1 MAQGALRGAILLGSR
16 APRRQHGL
24 LISSLPMPRQSTW
37 VDRQQRRHDSRFF
50 RLLDGS
56 FLFRLALSG
65 AAAMALLTVVNS
77 YATCRNNR
85 WAKGCL
91 WRDTEALISVGNV
104 ESLSIVT
111 AAFLYVL
118 EAQKRRQRDNI
129 EAYEL
134 LMNCNASGIKLLV
147 ARTTALETL
156 NNAGLPIDGQQLA
169 GFDLRNLQAANG
181 HWHNVNLEGTV
192 LRRANLAGTDLS
204 GANLR
209 GADLRDADLRGAIL
223 VGADLEGALL
233 EGAQLDGAELDDAQ
247 VDRAS
252 LDSGAPSPS

>member
-1 MAQGALRGAILLGSR
+1 M
-16 APRRQHGL
+16 PRR
-24 LISSLPMPRQSTW
+24 PTW
-37 VDRQQRRHDSRFF
+37 VDRQQRRHDSPFF
-50 RLLDGS
+50 QLLDNS
-56 FLFRLALSG
+56 FLFRLALSAAG
-65 AAAMALLTVVNS
+65 ALTLLLVVNS

-85 WAKGCL
+85 WAQGCL
-91 WRDTEALISVGNV
+91 WRETEALISVGNV

-134 LMNCNASGIKLLV
+134 LMNCNASGVKWLV
-147 ARTTALETL
+147 GRISALEIL
-156 NNAGLPIDGQQLA
+156 NSAGLPIDGQELA

-181 HWHNVNLEGTV
+181 HWHNVNLEGSV

-204 GANLR
+204 GSNLR

-233 EGAQLDGAELDDAQ
+233 DGAQLDGAELDGAQ
-247 VDRAS
+247 LDRAS
-252 LDSGAPSPS
+252 LDSGAPNPT

>member
-24 LISSLPMPRQSTW
+24 LISSLSMTRQSTW

-77 YATCRNNR
+77 YANCRNNR

-134 LMNCNASGIKLLV
+134 LLNCNASGIKWLV
-147 ARTTALETL
+147 GRITALETL
-156 NNAGLPIDGQQLA
+156 NSAGLPIDGQQLA

-181 HWHNVNLEGTV
+181 HWHNVNLEGSV
-192 LRRANLAGTDLS
+192 LRRANLA
-204 GANLR
+204 

-223 VGADLEGALL
+223 VGTDLEGALL

-247 VDRAS
+247 ADRAS
-252 LDSGAPSPS
+252 LDSGAPNPS

>member
-1 MAQGALRGAILLGSR
+1 
-16 APRRQHGL
+16 
-24 LISSLPMPRQSTW
+24 
-37 VDRQQRRHDSRFF
+37 
-50 RLLDGS
+50 
-56 FLFRLALSG
+56 
-65 AAAMALLTVVNS
+65 MALLLLVNS

-85 WAKGCL
+85 WAPGCL
-91 WRDTEALISVGNV
+91 WRDAEALISVGNV

-134 LMNCNASGIKLLV
+134 LMNCNASGVKWLV
-147 ARTTALETL
+147 GRISALEIL
-156 NNAGLPIDGQQLA
+156 NSAGLPIDGQQLA

-181 HWHNVNLEGTV
+181 HWHNVNLEGSV

-204 GANLR
+204 GSNLR

-223 VGADLEGALL
+223 TGVDL
-233 EGAQLDGAELDDAQ
+233 EGAQLEGAKLDGAQLNG
-247 VDRAS
+247 AS
-252 LDSGAPSPS
+252 LDSDALNPT

>member
-1 MAQGALRGAILLGSR
+1 MAQGALRCAILLGSR

-24 LISSLPMPRQSTW
+24 LISSPPMPRQSTW

-56 FLFRLALSG
+56 FLFRLALAG
-65 AAAMALLTVVNS
+65 AAAMALLMVVNS

-85 WAKGCL
+85 WVKGCL

-134 LMNCNASGIKLLV
+134 LMNCNASGVKWLV
-147 ARTTALETL
+147 GRITALEIL

-181 HWHNVNLEGTV
+181 HWHNVNLEGSV
-192 LRRANLAGTDLS
+192 LRGANLAGTDLS

-247 VDRAS
+247 ADRAS
-252 LDSGAPSPS
+252 LDSGAPNPS

>member
-1 MAQGALRGAILLGSR
+1 
-16 APRRQHGL
+16 
-24 LISSLPMPRQSTW
+24 
-37 VDRQQRRHDSRFF
+37 VVRQQRRLVSRFF

-65 AAAMALLTVVNS
+65 AAAMALLLLVNS

-85 WAKGCL
+85 WAPGCL
-91 WRDTEALISVGNV
+91 WRDAEALISVGNV

-134 LMNCNASGIKLLV
+134 LMNCNASGVKWLV
-147 ARTTALETL
+147 GRISALEIL
-156 NNAGLPIDGQQLA
+156 NSSGLPIDGQQLA

-181 HWHNVNLEGTV
+181 HWHNVNLEGSV
-192 LRRANLAGTDLS
+192 LRQANLAGTDLS
-204 GANLR
+204 GSNLR
-209 GADLRDADLRGAIL
+209 GADLRDAAQEQQVGRLVELPHGGEPGASPPAPPNASSNPFREACARLYPDVEVVHRTIPFSRANPTSL
-223 VGADLEGALL
+223 PNVQDTSFTPFTRTSRADG
-233 EGAQLDGAELDDAQ
+233 
-247 VDRAS
+247 
-252 LDSGAPSPS
+252 

>member
-1 MAQGALRGAILLGSR
+1 MAQGALRCAILLGSR

-37 VDRQQRRHDSRFF
+37 VDRQQRRHDCRFF

-65 AAAMALLTVVNS
+65 AAAMALLMVVNS

-85 WAKGCL
+85 WAQGCL
-91 WRDTEALISVGNV
+91 WRETEALISVGNV

-134 LMNCNASGIKLLV
+134 LMNCNASGVKWLV
-147 ARTTALETL
+147 GRITALEIL
-156 NNAGLPIDGQQLA
+156 NSAGLPIDCQQLA

-181 HWHNVNLEGTV
+181 HWHNVNLEGSV

-247 VDRAS
+247 ADRAS
-252 LDSGAPSPS
+252 LDSGAPNPS

>member
-1 MAQGALRGAILLGSR
+1 MGLDSQPLR
-16 APRRQHGL
+16 
-24 LISSLPMPRQSTW
+24 MPRKPTW
-37 VDRQQRRHDSRFF
+37 VDRQQQRHDSPFF

-56 FLFRLALSG
+56 FLFRLTRSAAGAL
-65 AAAMALLTVVNS
+65 ALLLVVNS

-85 WAKGCL
+85 WAPGCL
-91 WRDTEALISVGNV
+91 WRDAEALISVGNV

-134 LMNCNASGIKLLV
+134 LMNCNASGVKWLV
-147 ARTTALETL
+147 GRITALEIL
-156 NNAGLPIDGQQLA
+156 NSAGLPIDGQQLA

-181 HWHNVNLEGTV
+181 HWHNVNLEGSV

-204 GANLR
+204 GSNLR
-209 GADLRDADLRGAIL
+209 GADLRDADLRRAIL

-233 EGAQLDGAELDDAQ
+233 EGAQLDGAEIDGAQ
-247 VDRAS
+247 LDRAS
-252 LDSGAPSPS
+252 LDSGAPKPS

>member
-1 MAQGALRGAILLGSR
+1 
-16 APRRQHGL
+16 
-24 LISSLPMPRQSTW
+24 MPRQSTW

-65 AAAMALLTVVNS
+65 SAAMALLLVVNS

-134 LMNCNASGIKLLV
+134 LMNCNASGVKWLV
-147 ARTTALETL
+147 GRISALEIL
-156 NNAGLPIDGQQLA
+156 NSAGLPIDGQELA

-181 HWHNVNLEGTV
+181 HWHNVNLEGSV

-204 GANLR
+204 GSNLR

-233 EGAQLDGAELDDAQ
+233 DGALLDGAELDGAQ
-247 VDRAS
+247 LDRAS
-252 LDSGAPSPS
+252 LDSGAPNPS

>member
-1 MAQGALRGAILLGSR
+1 
-16 APRRQHGL
+16 
-24 LISSLPMPRQSTW
+24 MPRQSTW

-65 AAAMALLTVVNS
+65 AAAMALLLLVNS

-85 WAKGCL
+85 WAPGCL
-91 WRDTEALISVGNV
+91 WRDAEALISVGNV

-134 LMNCNASGIKLLV
+134 LMNCNASGVKWLV
-147 ARTTALETL
+147 GRISALEIL
-156 NNAGLPIDGQQLA
+156 NSAGLPIDGQQLA

-181 HWHNVNLEGTV
+181 HWHNVNLEGSV

-204 GANLR
+204 GSNLR
-209 GADLRDADLRGAIL
+209 GADLRDAEAIVGERLAVVEERPARRRDL
-223 VGADLEGALL
+223 VGVAVCRAVH
-233 EGAQLDGAELDDAQ
+233 AELRRSVVKA
-247 VDRAS
+247 VARPIAEPALERLEHRVVGRPALGPAAS
-252 LDSGAPSPS
+252 